1 MMPNNSKSLPAV
13 HLEQTADEE
22 KFDCPQP
29 WYLALLTA
37 AMSAMTSIT
46 VAGALFFLLAAPEK
60 VSPHCYTRT
69 NKVTRMLCTASTVC
83 FWTYP
88 VVCCLFV
95 VLVYA
100 KNLVDQRLYY
110 EFLLHKVVIGYGR
123 VKAWKLPIVLM
134 LLLYALCAFSA
145 LVWQLT
151 YWHGMSQSQIEVSHV
166 YSSLAYITPII
177 SFLAVILAQWSIQGK
192 LVTLPNFLDDY
203 HWAVKHLNASRCY
216 YVDDIHAG
224 YRALEMALEKTDE
237 GLDTPRLVALVEHY
251 TLALVNQRCFERLG
265 VQDIEAKSGQPQEV
279 TDIIKDVQNYGTLRT
294 MKNTKEKAR
303 QVLSEAEEKFLKQF
317 AETPEVKECV
327 YWQVRLL
334 FNPRLQDDR
343 SQNFRNWALV
353 YMITV
358 ILAVV
363 LSIYLYVCCLITCL
377 EIERVLFP
385 GTPSYAYTHR
395 FSLRQDLAHANHKS
409 LKQMAASAALSFIN
423 NGARAFYSRATGALP
438 HFQLGAA
445 A

>member
-1 MMPNNSKSLPAV
+1 MASEGRDYSESRRDVDAKENSKSLPEV
-13 HLEQTADEE
+13 HVEETADEE
-22 KFDCPQP
+22 KFDCPKP
-29 WYLALLTA
+29 WYLAVLTV

-60 VSPHCYTRT
+60 VSPHCYARH
-69 NKVTRMLCTASTVC
+69 NKVTRVFCTVSTVC

-123 VKAWKLPIVLM
+123 VQAWKLPVVLM
-134 LLLYALCAFSA
+134 LLFYALCAFSA
-145 LVWQLT
+145 LVWHSLSKPT
-151 YWHGMSQSQIEVSHV
+151 IEVSHV

-192 LVTLPNFLDDY
+192 LVTLPNFLEDY
-203 HWAVKHLNASRCY
+203 KWAVEHLNGSRCY
-216 YVDDIHAG
+216 YVDKVHAG
-224 YRALEMALEKTDE
+224 YRALELALEKTDE
-237 GLDTPRLVALVEHY
+237 HLDTPRMVALVEHY
-251 TLALVNQRCFERLG
+251 SQIVVNTPRPGDDDVEKAFETKRGRPQRG
-265 VQDIEAKSGQPQEV
+265 VEKGKQTAKSVVSEEE
-279 TDIIKDVQNYGTLRT
+279 
-294 MKNTKEKAR
+294 EKLVA
-303 QVLSEAEEKFLKQF
+303 EAEV
-317 AETPEVKECV
+317 VKEYV
-327 YWQVRLL
+327 YWQFRLL

-343 SQNFRNWALV
+343 SQNFRNWALAYTV
-353 YMITV
+353 TV
-358 ILAVV
+358 ILAVL

-377 EIERVLFP
+377 EIERVIVP
-385 GTPSYAYTHR
+385 GTEAFAYFHY
-395 FSLRQDLAHANHKS
+395 FSLRPDLGHSNSHKS
-409 LKQMAASAALSFIN
+409 LKQMAASAALSFMSH
-423 NGARAFYSRATGALP
+423 GAKALYSRATGGLS